1 MSAPTASSSSS
12 TRQTS
17 DRRRHDESSTNNNNL
32 NPRRIQTGLH
42 GIRRTVYDGALR
54 VNSDAYDVLSLTV
67 RNVHTNTTAAV
78 NNDDNNNSSSIDG
91 DDMSLQ
97 AKPEWRK
104 HFPLNALLRP
114 SINSTSHNAFHI
126 PSNNNNKRRDTI
138 LITELTNQTVVTH
151 QPRIVN
157 AATGERA
164 MCAVEGVVTVPRNLE
179 VAVLDAGLIE
189 EEEDQRQTSTAMMHN
204 IVLIKRDD

>member
-32 NPRRIQTGLH
+32 NPRRIQTGLP

-67 RNVHTNTTAAV
+67 RNVFSNTTAAV
-78 NNDDNNNSSSIDG
+78 NNGGNNDDDN
-91 DDMSLQ
+91 MSLQ

>member
-1 MSAPTASSSSS
+1 MSTPLHISS

-17 DRRRHDESSTNNNNL
+17 DRRRHDESGTTNNNL
-32 NPRRIQTGLH
+32 NPRRIQTGLP

-67 RNVHTNTTAAV
+67 RDVFSNTTAAL
-78 NNDDNNNSSSIDG
+78 NNDNNNSNG
-91 DDMSLQ
+91 DDNMMSLQ

-126 PSNNNNKRRDTI
+126 PSNSNNERRDTI

-179 VAVLDAGLIE
+179 VAVLDAGLM
-189 EEEDQRQTSTAMMHN
+189 EEEDQRQTSTA
-204 IVLIKRDD
+204 IL